1 MNEKEKES
9 RHAEVKRVTLAS
21 EPGARGRG
29 TSTAQ
34 GSRES
39 DGEEGGINFI
49 KRYPRAIAEGPGRGE
64 GTQRQSPFV
73 PGVINAAFIR
83 EMLPSYCPEPSLPA
97 LSSGY
102 TLARPYLA
110 TLTRQHAGS
119 SACPPRSCPEM
130 FPKLASHARAR
141 AHVRGIRKN
150 DLRSSPISYLA
161 PFPFHFTPATTWSSS
176 RGNTCI
182 ISGLPECTA
191 LASRKIPI

>member
-29 TSTAQ
+29 ASTAQ

-110 TLTRQHAGS
+110 TLTRHHAGS
-119 SACPPRSCPEM
+119 LVRHDPVPRC
-130 FPKLASHARAR
+130 FPTSPRTRARAR

-150 DLRSSPISYLA
+150 DLRSSPISYLV